1 MLKPPFGRFAARLSV
16 FQAAS
21 FYTMSLRF
29 LPEDECD
36 VIEPPTVFYKSLRW
50 LRDRGAVDS
59 FATLLIFIEEMIS
72 ADVNR
77 RNLKHRSKNPA
88 GRSAAAF
95 VFLNCISLSW
105 SSDSTWGGRS
115 SLWFWEQPSEAALGS
130 VVVTDLNRAN
140 VGGRLFPYGS
150 LFSSTLGRLGSE
162 NLLPLLSSPTS
173 SVQCEAVTQLRDK
186 FCKPGYFNH
195 HNLIFKLYSFFESA
209 AFLYFI

>member
-1 MLKPPFGRFAARLSV
+1 MTAWQRRRWQFCNPFDFYRGNDFSRREPQKSQTSIKKPSRSLSSRVCVLKLYFS
-16 FQAAS
+16 
-21 FYTMSLRF
+21 
-29 LPEDECD
+29 
-36 VIEPPTVFYKSLRW
+36 
-50 LRDRGAVDS
+50 
-59 FATLLIFIEEMIS
+59 
-72 ADVNR
+72 
-77 RNLKHRSKNPA
+77 
-88 GRSAAAF
+88 F
-95 VFLNCISLSW
+95 VFVFIRGELKCCNPPPPDCR

-140 VGGRLFPYGS
+140 LGGRLFPYGS

-195 HNLIFKLYSFFESA
+195 HNLTFKLYSFFKSA